1 MVDGPSRPLGSETAA
16 EAVAGGDGE
25 ERFATATG
33 QRQALVFRLLDEGL
47 DLVDVVERTGI
58 EAAVVRAIFGWLG
71 AARFRSIR
79 DLDGILVQ
87 GNAI

>member
-1 MVDGPSRPLGSETAA
+1 
-16 EAVAGGDGE
+16 
-25 ERFATATG
+25 
-33 QRQALVFRLLDEGL
+33 
-47 DLVDVVERTGI
+47 VVERTGI